1 LIIKEYNMTVNEAYN
16 TYKNT
21 LLSTAV
27 DKVQIVSLLYE
38 GALKFAL
45 NASKFMKENNLE
57 DKADNLNKV
66 SGIILALRDS
76 LDQNADKETVEY
88 LTDLYNFLLKET
100 IKANSHNDTEAFGI
114 VIRYLEQL
122 SNIWNNQVMK
132 K

>member
-1 LIIKEYNMTVNEAYN
+1 MTVNEAYD

>member
-1 LIIKEYNMTVNEAYN
+1 LIIKEYNMTVNEAYD

-45 NASKFMKENNLE
+45 NASKFMKEDNLE

-100 IKANSHNDTEAFGI
+100 IKANSHNDIETFGI

>member
-1 LIIKEYNMTVNEAYN
+1 MTVNEAYN

>member
-1 LIIKEYNMTVNEAYN
+1 MTVNEAYD

-45 NASKFMKENNLE
+45 NAAKFMKEDNLE
-57 DKADNLNKV
+57 DKAENLNKV

-76 LDQNADKETVEY
+76 LDQNTDKETVEY
-88 LTDLYNFLLKET
+88 LTYLYNFLLKET

>member
-1 LIIKEYNMTVNEAYN
+1 MTVNEAYD

-27 DKVQIVSLLYE
+27 DKMHIVSLLYE

-45 NASKFMKENNLE
+45 NASKFMEENNLE

-66 SGIILALRDS
+66 SSIILALRDS
-76 LDQNADKETVEY
+76 LDQNTDRETVEY
-88 LTDLYNFLLKET
+88 LTALYNFLLRET
-100 IKANSHNDTEAFGI
+100 IKANNHNDTKEFGI
-114 VIRYLEQL
+114 VIRYLKQL
-122 SNIWNNQVMK
+122 SDIWNNQVMK